1 MYSIRNRLNYTIV
14 SCMVLILVLAAVFL
28 YARVAAQVELVF
40 DTSLLD
46 KTRSMISLTELDDE
60 GLEFDFAEE
69 GVMLEF
75 AGEDDSQYYQ
85 VWDEHGN
92 VLIRSPTLEDGD
104 LPRTGIELGEH
115 RFADLGLPD
124 GRSGRLIEVGFMPR
138 VEGDKWQP
146 EEAEDDGK
154 WGEIPM
160 ARPVTLVLA
169 RERISLD
176 DTLFAIGATI
186 GGTIVCVLLLSAL
199 LIRRLVGSGLAPLSD
214 LARQVGAIDESRLDT
229 RLTHEGE
236 QSVEIAP
243 IENQL
248 NHLLERLNSA
258 FDREKRFSANIAH
271 ELRTPL
277 SELRT
282 LVEVGRMVPEDRVQV
297 VQFFNDVGEISR
309 QMEEVVITLLEL
321 SRSEA
326 GLLRTDPEDIELASF
341 CNEVWKHVVNG
352 TRVDKTLVK
361 RIPQELFINTDRD
374 KLGMIL
380 GNLLS
385 NAVSY
390 SPEDAEI
397 RVTTR
402 IVDGKV
408 VLEVSNAAV
417 DLKPEDV
424 LHMKDRFW
432 RKHKAHH
439 GSGHSGLGL
448 TLVDALARIMK
459 LDVNLQL
466 DRQQVFVVTISG
478 LQVSPSR

>member
-1 MYSIRNRLNYTIV
+1 MYSIRDRLNYTIIG
-14 SCMVLILVLAAVFL
+14 SMVLVLLLAAVFL
-28 YARVAAQVELVF
+28 YARVSAQVEKVF

-46 KTRSMISLTELDDE
+46 KAHAMISLTELDDE

-75 AGEDDSQYYQ
+75 ANQDLPQYYQ
-85 VWDEHGN
+85 VWDRDGK
-92 VLIRSPTLEDGD
+92 VVIRSPTLDGGD
-104 LPRTGIELGEH
+104 LPKTGTAPGTH
-115 RFADLGLPD
+115 RFADLELPD
-124 GRSGRLIEVGFMPR
+124 GRDGRLIEIGFMPR

-154 WGEIPM
+154 WGEKPVP
-160 ARPVTLVLA
+160 RPVTLVFA
-169 RERISLD
+169 RERGSLD
-176 DTLFAIGATI
+176 DTLLVIGATI
-186 GGTIVCVLLLSAL
+186 GGTIIAVLLLSAL
-199 LIRRLVGSGLAPLSD
+199 LIRRLVGSGLAPLSN
-214 LARQVGAIDESRLDT
+214 LARQVGEIDESRLDS

-258 FDREKRFSANIAH
+258 FEREKRFSANVSH

-282 LVEVGRMVPEDRVQV
+282 LAEVGRMVPEDSAQV
-297 VQFFNDVGEISR
+297 ARFFDDVGEISG
-309 QMEEVVITLLEL
+309 QMEKVVITLLEL
-321 SRSEA
+321 TRSEA
-326 GLLRTDPEDIELASF
+326 GLLRSDPEDVELSSF
-341 CNEVWKHVVNG
+341 CDEVWKHAVNG
-352 TRVDKTLVK
+352 NNGSKTLVK
-361 RIPQELFINTDRD
+361 QIPPELVVNTDRD

-380 GNLLS
+380 GNLFT

-390 SPEDAEI
+390 SPEGAEVRITAEI
-397 RVTTR
+397 RNEN
-402 IVDGKV
+402 V
-408 VLEVSNAAV
+408 VLEVRNSSV

-459 LDVNLQL
+459 LDVSLQL
-466 DRQQVFVVTISG
+466 DRRQIFMVTISG
-478 LQVSPSR
+478 LQVSLHR